1 MKTKSF
7 LSLAVGLWLALA
19 FTSVSAQGLYFDI
32 GLGYGSGTTELDGE
46 DMSDYF
52 KSFGNI
58 DELAVDFGFK
68 LGYGPIAIAGSNPI
82 YVVGVFNGIG
92 HRLDDGRDNIQF
104 NSYLLGPGI
113 IVYPVDMVQLGL
125 SVGVSWIANQT
136 SLPGVELYDSDGG
149 FAWDISAAVDLG
161 GENHACLLG
170 IKYFSASNTLKVS
183 KVKEESSAISV
194 FVKYSFRHKNNK

>member
-1 MKTKSF
+1 
-7 LSLAVGLWLALA
+7 LATGLLLA
-19 FTSVSAQGLYFDI
+19 FAFTPASAQGLYFDI
-32 GLGYGSGTTELDGE
+32 GFGYGSGTTKIDGQ

-58 DELAVDFGFK
+58 DELAVDLGLK
-68 LGYGPIAIAGSNPI
+68 LGYGPIAGNPI

-92 HRLDDGRDNIQF
+92 NRLDDGKDNIQF

-125 SVGVSWIANQT
+125 SIGTSWVANQT
-136 SLPGVELYDSDGG
+136 SVPGIVLYDSDGG

-161 GENHACLLG
+161 GKNHACLLG
-170 IKYFSASNTLKVS
+170 IKYFSASNTLKTS

-194 FVKYSFRHKNNK
+194 FVRYSFRHKNDK